1 MTIVTIKKFP
11 HHPESIPDEMLLGE
25 CFVVC
30 DPEKVPLIAIPSGT
44 IITAS
49 STEPDTWRYHTVAL
63 ETYTRNAHI
72 SGVGRVLT
80 IDDIYVGVDLDYC
93 IDPEIG
99 EIEPRA
105 LRIIEELDSYSEIS
119 PSGCGIKIWVKVP
132 GFTRSYKKAQLEIY
146 SRARYFTLT
155 GTPLPGTRDTVEYR
169 ASEVYGIVDREFPKV
184 ERSNSYK
191 GRNDKLR
198 DSFNLEDMLDR
209 AGIEKRLRDDTTAE
223 TKFEIACPWIAEHTV
238 SPESG
243 TRVGRYED
251 GGFWFKCEH
260 SHCASRTWADF
271 KFWLKSMVYRGRPP
285 RSKGRRR

>member
-1 MTIVTIKKFP
+1 MTIKKFP

-49 STEPDTWRYHTVAL
+49 STEPDTWRDHTVAL

-80 IDDIYVGVDLDYC
+80 IDDPYVGVDLDKCLYR
-93 IDPEIG
+93 EIG
-99 EIEPRA
+99 EIEPWA

-132 GFTRSYKKAQLEIY
+132 DFTRSYKKAQVEIY
-146 SRARYFTLT
+146 SRGRYFTVT
-155 GTPLPGTRDTVEYR
+155 GTPLSATRSTVEYR
-169 ASEVYGIVDREFPKV
+169 EAELNSIIDREFPKV
-184 ERSNSYK
+184 ARHNSY
-191 GRNDKLR
+191 GSRSGKLR
-198 DSFNLEDMLDR
+198 SSFNLEDLLDR
-209 AGIEKRLRDDTTAE
+209 AGIEKRLRDDTTTE
-223 TKFEIACPWIAEHTV
+223 TKYEIVCPWIAEHTG

-243 TRVGRYED
+243 TRIGKYED
-251 GGFWFKCEH
+251 GGLWFKCEH

-271 KFWLKSMVYRGRPP
+271 KFWLKSIVYRGRPP
-285 RSKGRRR
+285 RSKGRRL